1 MSRRASGRML
11 VETGIILGFVAL
23 ALCGCETTSPRAPQP
38 SANSIV
44 GQIGKNRYYTP
55 ANQILTPAGVQVELP
70 GLRPQALALSP
81 NGKLLVTA
89 GKTHEIVVVE
99 PRSGKILQR
108 VPLPA
113 ETDKEPAPNAVSEK
127 ILAPD

>member
-1 MSRRASGRML
+1 MRITRVFA
-11 VETGIILGFVAL
+11 AL
-23 ALCGCETTSPRAPQP
+23 AAGCLLASRHSSPAAEAAGARSLGQP
-38 SANSIV
+38 GV
-44 GQIGKNRYYTP
+44 RRYFTP
-55 ANQILTPAGVQVELP
+55 ANQILTPVGVQVELP

-113 ETDKEPAPNAVSEK
+113 ETDKEPAPNLVSEK
-127 ILAPD
+127 ILAPDKEGQLS